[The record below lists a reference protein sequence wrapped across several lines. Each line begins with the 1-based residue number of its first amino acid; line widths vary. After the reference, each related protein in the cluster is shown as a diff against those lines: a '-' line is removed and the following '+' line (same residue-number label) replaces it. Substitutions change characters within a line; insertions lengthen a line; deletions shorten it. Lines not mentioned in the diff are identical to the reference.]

1 MFWKVIA
8 GEGPVW
14 PLTTQALRH
23 ATMRQLRKHL
33 KMGRDNGSGQE
44 DVGYPAF
51 PPTSI
56 PPGASLA
63 PALALPGHLSESV

>member
-1 MFWKVIA
+1 
-8 GEGPVW
+8 
-14 PLTTQALRH
+14 
-23 ATMRQLRKHL
+23 MRQLRKRL

-56 PPGASLA
+56 PPGVSLA